1 MATGLAQSE
10 NAIALRV
17 AQEVGLDS
25 VVQMARR
32 LGITSKLIPVP
43 GLVLGQSEATVL
55 EMTGAFATVAN
66 HGVFN
71 RAHAIKRILDSSDCK
86 DFKDRR
92 TCRVIYSDDQDSGM
106 NRRVLQPAVADTM
119 TSMFQG
125 VVQGGTGR
133 AASLGLGEAGK
144 TGTTN
149 DNVDLWFIG
158 YIPSRELVTGI
169 WLGNDKP
176 APTRGSSGQAA
187 QLWANYMRQVV
198 Q

>member
-17 AQEVGLDS
+17 AQDVGLDS
-25 VVQMARR
+25 VEQMARR
-32 LGITSKLIPVP
+32 LGITSKLVPVP

-55 EMTGAFATVAN
+55 QMTGAFATMAN
-66 HGVFN
+66 NGVFN

-86 DFKDRR
+86 DLKNPD
-92 TCRVIYSDDQDSGM
+92 TCRVIYSDKQDSGM
-106 NRRVLQPAVADTM
+106 NKQVLQPAVADTM
-119 TSMFQG
+119 TTMFRG
-125 VVQGGTGR
+125 VVQSGTGR

-149 DNVDLWFIG
+149 DNKDLWFIG
-158 YIPSRELVTGI
+158 YIPSRQLVTGI

-176 APTRGSSGQAA
+176 TSTSGSSGQAA
-187 QLWANYMRQVV
+187 QLWSTYMRQIVK
-198 Q
+198 